1 MMNGGG
7 QSQYSTLQRGGP
19 SGGSLSQFSTLQR
32 GRKTSEALSSDP
44 PSPLSPVPP
53 RFVEE

>member
-53 RFVEE
+53 RFVGE